1 MIEGCVYGKDGWVGV
16 SVDKVGCRVVQ
27 VDQEVLTLAARFD
40 EARSKGVYRLICLYA
55 LVLNPGC
62 KEVEIDE
69 KALVF
74 EKGVYVVGL
83 VPDEEIL
90 PCHVGLFNLS
100 EQVWDPIGSPCR
112 WMTHV
117 CTGLNHV

>member
-1 MIEGCVYGKDGWVGV
+1 MVERSVYSKDGWVRV

-27 VDQEVLTLAARFD
+27 VDQKVLTLAACLD
-40 EARSKGVYRLICLYA
+40 EARSEGIYRLICLYA

-83 VPDEEIL
+83 VPDEEIFAL
-90 PCHVGLFNLS
+90 LGRALRLLIESSDTF
-100 EQVWDPIGSPCR
+100 DFPIA
-112 WMTHV
+112 
-117 CTGLNHV
+117 